1 MEQAMGEA
9 DADSWAQPPS
19 RPTNSHPTSRRPP
32 RHGRLGES
40 VTVFMAASAE
50 QVWSRISDITRIGQF
65 SPETFEAEWL
75 DGATG
80 PAVGVRFRGHVRR
93 NGRGPTYW
101 SVCTV
106 MECEPGRVFSFAV
119 GVGDLR
125 LNTWRYEI
133 VPVDDGVHVTE
144 SFALTPS
151 WANRIYW
158 AVLGRARGRTN
169 IRGMRTTLERIKRDV
184 EANPPSG

>member
-1 MEQAMGEA
+1 MGDA
-9 DADSWAQPPS
+9 DADSGAPPPN
-19 RPTNSHPTSRRPP
+19 RPIKGRPTSRRLP
-32 RHGRLGES
+32 RHGNLGAS
-40 VTVFMAASAE
+40 VTMFMAASAD
-50 QVWSRISDITRIGQF
+50 QVWSRISDVTRIGQF

-80 PAVGVRFRGHVRR
+80 PAVGVRFRGHVHR

-106 MECEPGRVFSFAV
+106 TECEPGRLFSFAV
-119 GVGDLR
+119 GVGDLK

-133 VPVDDGVHVTE
+133 VPADEGVHVTE
-144 SFALTPS
+144 SFELTPS

-169 IRGMRTTLERIKRDV
+169 VRGMRITLERIKHDV
-184 EANPPSG
+184 EANPSSG

>member
-1 MEQAMGEA
+1 MGDA
-9 DADSWAQPPS
+9 DADSWTPQPN
-19 RPTNSHPTSRRPP
+19 RPINGHPTSRRPS
-32 RHGRLGES
+32 RQVNLGAS
-40 VTVFMAASAE
+40 VSMFMAASAD
-50 QVWSRISDITRIGQF
+50 QVWSRISDVTRIGQF

-80 PAVGVRFRGHVRR
+80 PAVGVRFRGHVHR

-106 MECEPGRVFSFAV
+106 LECEPGRVFSFAV
-119 GVGDLR
+119 GVGDLQ

-133 VPVDDGVHVTE
+133 VPVDEGVHVTE

-158 AVLGRARGRTN
+158 AVLGRSRGRTN
-169 IRGMRTTLERIKRDV
+169 VRGMRITLERIKHDV
-184 EANPPSG
+184 EANSSSG

>member
-1 MEQAMGEA
+1 MGDPDLGTA
-9 DADSWAQPPS
+9 KPS
-19 RPTNSHPTSRRPP
+19 RPIDSHRP
-32 RHGRLGES
+32 RGQSAGHGNLGAS
-40 VTVFMAASAE
+40 VTVLMAASAD

-80 PAVGVRFRGHVRR
+80 PAVGARFRGHVHR

-106 MECEPGRVFSFAV
+106 VECEPSRVFSFAV

-133 VPVDDGVHVTE
+133 VPVAGGVQVTE
-144 SFALTPS
+144 SFALTRS

-158 AVLGRARGRTN
+158 VVLGRARGRTN
-169 IRGMRTTLERIKRDV
+169 VQGMRTTLERIKRDV
-184 EANPPSG
+184 EVDRP